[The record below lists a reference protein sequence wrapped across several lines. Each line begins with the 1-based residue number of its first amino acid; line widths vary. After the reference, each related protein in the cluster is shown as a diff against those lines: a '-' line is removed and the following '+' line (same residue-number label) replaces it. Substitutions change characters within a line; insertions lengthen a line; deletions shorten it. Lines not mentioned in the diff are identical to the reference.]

1 MENPLTSSHFY
12 FSCVEFSN
20 KGQVILGLC
29 ILKQI
34 KGSKT
39 EMEEEKEERG
49 KEGWREE
56 RREDE
61 GRKGRREGKKG
72 WNRALFCNIWQE
84 FWFAQKWPPGVID
97 GLDWTFY
104 IINIQK
110 PSCSHKLNAIS
121 CVGVTDH
128 W

>member
-20 KGQVILGLC
+20 KGQVILGLR

-49 KEGWREE
+49 KEGWRE
-56 RREDE
+56 
-61 GRKGRREGKKG
+61 G
-72 WNRALFCNIWQE
+72 
-84 FWFAQKWPPGVID
+84 
-97 GLDWTFY
+97 
-104 IINIQK
+104 
-110 PSCSHKLNAIS
+110 
-121 CVGVTDH
+121 
-128 W
+128 